1 MPAMTLDLPFQPI
14 RSNLYSS
21 RELMDAYDPN
31 DPTSMGRTLDFRSY
45 RYFTVAGGAV
55 PKDPYAGMME
65 SLHDNS
71 IMRAMTTFQ
80 ARRKDQ
86 LSPSWVVTA
95 RSETPQLCHC
105 RWRSPGN

>member
-55 PKDPYAGMME
+55 PPPR
-65 SLHDNS
+65 
-71 IMRAMTTFQ
+71 IRMR
-80 ARRKDQ
+80 
-86 LSPSWVVTA
+86 
-95 RSETPQLCHC
+95 
-105 RWRSPGN
+105 G